1 MSIGR
6 KQMIKCEDCL
16 ARRAFTLV
24 ELLVVIAIIGMLIA
38 LLLPAVQAA
47 REAARRMQCS
57 NNLKQWGLSIHNF
70 ENTQKR
76 MPSTFWDPI
85 WTSYAGPAGP
95 GRANP
100 PRGDRATRLDAV
112 DTYSFRT
119 LLLPFMEQQAM
130 YAELHAGCAWAAA
143 NTNVSNYEVLAYP
156 WAARAEYEARGRQ
169 VHGKTKTPFAEM
181 FPTLACPSD
190 PFCIKGSGYEQHSP
204 ASYVGSY
211 GDTMGAWTWET
222 VRNEWGG
229 IQENR
234 MIRGVFRMHRAR
246 DADYSQVPVT
256 FSTIQDGLSNTMA
269 MSESAVSGT
278 NNDRTIKGGVAKNV
292 SGIWQNPSTPASC
305 LQRRGADGMLTG
317 DIMGSDT
324 RKGANWGFGFHR
336 YSLYH
341 SALPPNSPSC
351 IAGGEDGFWGSTDGT
366 AHHYSASGYHTGG
379 VNVLMC
385 DDAVKFATDSIDC
398 GDPTRKGG
406 YHVGAEMTEDHW
418 WHGPS
423 SRGVWGAMATP
434 DSGESKSL

>member
-1 MSIGR
+1 MQTRSVLG
-6 KQMIKCEDCL
+6 K
-16 ARRAFTLV
+16 RAFTLV

-70 ENTQKR
+70 EGVQYR
-76 MPSTFWDPI
+76 MPATFWEPI
-85 WTSYAGPAGP
+85 WTGQYKGNEPH
-95 GRANP
+95 GRLP
-100 PRGDRATRLDAV
+100 CVDA
-112 DTYSFRT
+112 YSFRT
-119 LLLPFMEQQAM
+119 VLLPFVEQQAM
-130 YAELHAGCAWAAA
+130 YDELHAGAGWAAA
-143 NTNVSNYEVLAYP
+143 NLGGPIWEVLAHP
-156 WAARAEYEARGRQ
+156 WATNAEYGARGRQ

-181 FPTLACPSD
+181 FPSLACPSD
-190 PFCIKGSGYEQHSP
+190 SNCTKGSGYQQHSP

-222 VRNEWGG
+222 IRTEWGG
-229 IQENR
+229 IKENR
-234 MIRGVFRMHRAR
+234 MIRGVFRMHRAG
-246 DADYSQVPVT
+246 DQNDTQVPVT

-278 NNDRTIKGGVAKNV
+278 NDDRTIKGGVARGV
-292 SGIWQNPSTPASC
+292 IGIWQNPSTPASC
-305 LQRRGADGMLTG
+305 LQRRGTDGMLTG
-317 DIMGSDT
+317 DFMTGDT

-351 IAGGEDGFWGSTDGT
+351 SASDQSGFWGALPPNDH
-366 AHHYSASGYHTGG
+366 AHHYSASSYHTGG

-385 DDAVKFATDSIDC
+385 DGAVKFAADSIDC
-398 GDPTRKGG
+398 GDPTRRGG
-406 YHVGAEMTEDHW
+406 YHVGAESQEDHW

-423 SRGVWGAMATP
+423 SRGVWGAISTP